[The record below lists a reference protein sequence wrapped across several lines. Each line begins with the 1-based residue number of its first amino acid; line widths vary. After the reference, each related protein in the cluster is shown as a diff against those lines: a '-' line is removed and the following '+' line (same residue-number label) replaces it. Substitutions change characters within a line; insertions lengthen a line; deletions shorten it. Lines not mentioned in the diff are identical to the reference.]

1 MPDIPRLRQHLKTLP
16 ILPTILTSGNLAC
29 GVTSILCAT
38 HGPIQNNPSQPDN
51 PITYLGWASIFI
63 FLAMVC
69 DLFDGKVARM
79 TRTDG
84 PFGKELDSLADIV
97 SFGVAPAILFHVAI
111 LGANSQIISNNFE
124 RFIVA
129 ISILYTVF
137 AAIRLARYNVEHS
150 EPPVPGKV
158 KDQSF
163 TGLPSPGAAAVVAT
177 LVGYKVYLEKVDHFQ
192 SDPIHYLLNLAQF
205 KDLFG
210 FLLPAATLLAA
221 FLMVSTI
228 RFPHA
233 GVLLSKRMPVRS
245 FILGLLIVALL
256 TALHMSALVLLML
269 LYVFGSF
276 IVGLIKSLRNHG
288 FSGKDILEDEDEEDN
303 KNDDRD
309 DSEPKKA

>member
-1 MPDIPRLRQHLKTLP
+1 MPDTPRIRLRQRMKTLP

-38 HGPIQNNPSQPDN
+38 HGPIQSSPPQPDS

-63 FLAMVC
+63 FLAMIC

-111 LGANSQIISNNFE
+111 LGPGSQIISSNFE

-129 ISILYTVF
+129 ISILYAVF

-150 EPPVPGKV
+150 DPPAADKV
-158 KDQSF
+158 KDQTF

-177 LVGYKVYLEKVDHFQ
+177 LVGYKVYLSKGTNFAD
-192 SDPIHYLLNLAQF
+192 DPIHYVLTQTQF
-205 KDLFG
+205 DDLFKVI
-210 FLLPAATLLAA
+210 LPAATLVAA

-245 FILGLLIVALL
+245 FILALLIISLL
-256 TALHMSALVLLML
+256 TFLHMSAIVLLML

-276 IVGLIKSLRNHG
+276 TVGIIKSLRNHG
-288 FSGKDILEDEDEEDN
+288 ISGKDILEEDDEEDE
-303 KNDDRD
+303 KGE
-309 DSEPKKA
+309 DSESGKV